1 MLIMFII
8 IAIIGKKPPNTSY
21 LVRDNK
27 EVILL
32 FSYNRYNHYNSE
44 TQSSVATLGGCR
56 RRCGGAA
63 VACCTQRVLAVV
75 PSQSS
80 SQVVMF
86 WLNKITIWT
95 DFFYLFW
102 NRLNRLD
109 LYSFP
114 SLQRSLLLISIFKVL
129 KLKSYLNKSLGC
141 LLYLIQSISVKH

>member
-8 IAIIGKKPPNTSY
+8 IAIIRKKPPNTSY

-32 FSYNRYNHYNSE
+32 FSYNRYNHCNSE
-44 TQSSVATLGGCR
+44 TQSSVATLGGSR

-102 NRLNRLD
+102 NWLNRLD
-109 LYSFP
+109 LYRF
-114 SLQRSLLLISIFKVL
+114 SLPPKIITSDFNFKVL